1 MSTRKKIIKIKKAS
15 HQMSWKV
22 SKKVRTETRVAFWR
36 EIFLCRWSCLAVLSF
51 LAWNSGQKKTGSAA
65 VCRDACLATRDFLF
79 SCFKAE
85 DKCVS
90 GKQTLLDVCP
100 LSILKG
106 DYRVLKKSRRTYL
119 LQTSLNFYL
128 NVCPFLLKSCR
139 RRRRHSRLRSKWV
152 VP

>member
-1 MSTRKKIIKIKKAS
+1 MWRFDGNFFYAG
-15 HQMSWKV
+15 
-22 SKKVRTETRVAFWR
+22 EAALLCCLFWL
-36 EIFLCRWSCLAVLSF
+36 EI
-51 LAWNSGQKKTGSAA
+51 QDKKKTGSAA

-119 LQTSLNFYL
+119 LTTDLPQ
-128 NVCPFLLKSCR
+128 LLS
-139 RRRRHSRLRSKWV
+139 
-152 VP
+152 